1 MEQYTNHNDLAL
13 EVNGATKIFGGVTV
27 LDHVNFSLRKGEVH
41 ILIGEKWRR
50 KVDFDQD
57 YCRRIYSERRCYQT
71 EWGRR

>member
-41 ILIGEKWRR
+41 ILIGENGAGKLPTAAGA
-50 KVDFDQD
+50 
-57 YCRRIYSERRCYQT
+57 YCR
-71 EWGRR
+71 WL